1 MKAECLPK
9 DQTGLMDQEIN
20 PKSLWSSIHKHA
32 KVQAESVACSHEGKV
47 LSYGELEIASLSLAA
62 LFHSFGIRTGDTVP
76 VFVSRNLESVATIVA
91 LLRLGA
97 CFVPMDGESW
107 SQSRVD
113 SVLRA
118 VEPKI
123 VIMAQWTDLR
133 ANDTPVIT
141 MREVRKAFEQQPD
154 FHADLMAGNIDCAGS
169 PEEPVYIIFTSGT
182 TGTPKGVMISRRSV
196 ENYVTQG
203 LDCGMPFNLGV
214 RNHDKVLLLFSLAFD
229 GEHLSLW
236 IKGISIY

>member
-1 MKAECLPK
+1 MKPECLSK
-9 DQTGLMDQEIN
+9 DQNGLMDQEVN
-20 PKSLWSSIHKHA
+20 HKSLWSSIHKHA
-32 KVQAESVACSHEGKV
+32 QVQANSVACSQEDKA
-47 LSYGELEIASLSLAA
+47 LSYGRLEIVSLSLAA
-62 LFHSFGIRTGDTVP
+62 LFHSFGIRAGDTVP
-76 VFVSRNLESVATIVA
+76 VFVSRSLEAVATIVA
-91 LLRLGA
+91 LLRLGV

-118 VEPKI
+118 IEPKI
-123 VIMAQWTDLR
+123 VITAQWTDLR

-141 MREVRKAFEQQPD
+141 MREIQKAFEEQQPD
-154 FHADLMAGNIDCAGS
+154 SHTDLMAGDIDCAGS

-182 TGTPKGVMISRRSV
+182 TGTPKGVMISRKSV

-203 LDCGMPFNLGV
+203 LDRGMPFNLGV

-229 GEHLSLW
+229 GEHLFLW
-236 IKGISIY
+236 TK

>member
-1 MKAECLPK
+1 MR
-9 DQTGLMDQEIN
+9 
-20 PKSLWSSIHKHA
+20 
-32 KVQAESVACSHEGKV
+32 
-47 LSYGELEIASLSLAA
+47 YGELESASLSLAA
-62 LFHSFGIRTGDTVP
+62 LFHSVGIRAGDTVP
-76 VFVSRNLESVATIVA
+76 VFVSRNLETVATIIA
-91 LLRLGA
+91 LLRLSV

-141 MREVRKAFEQQPD
+141 TKEVRKAFDEEQPD
-154 FHADLMAGNIDCAGS
+154 SCAELMAGIIDCAGS
-169 PEEPVYIIFTSGT
+169 SEEPVYIIFTSGT

-196 ENYVTQG
+196 ENYISQG
-203 LDCGMPFNLGV
+203 IDRGMPFNLGV
-214 RNHDKVLLLFSLAFD
+214 RNHDTVLLLFSLAFD
-229 GEHLSLW
+229 GENLFPWTKEDKYTNMSP
-236 IKGISIY
+236 